1 LFEKVF
7 VEPSILAEPVFWT
20 GYFIMVVNET
30 PVVLRHVFPP
40 AMKFRRYVEKRFGSD
55 WHKWHLWIDYLWNGL
70 LLTAIILADWEM
82 KLVFL
87 GWFLLFWG
95 PIFLVIYLPLAL
107 KNRKNAGTH

>member
-1 LFEKVF
+1 MFDKDFFEVN
-7 VEPSILAEPVFWT
+7 ILSESAFWA

-30 PVVLRHVFPP
+30 PVILRHVYLP
-40 AMKFRRYVEKRFGSD
+40 AIKFRHYVEKRFGSN
-55 WHKWHLWIDYLWNGL
+55 WHKWHLWIDYLWNGML
-70 LLTAIILADWEM
+70 LSAIILANWEM